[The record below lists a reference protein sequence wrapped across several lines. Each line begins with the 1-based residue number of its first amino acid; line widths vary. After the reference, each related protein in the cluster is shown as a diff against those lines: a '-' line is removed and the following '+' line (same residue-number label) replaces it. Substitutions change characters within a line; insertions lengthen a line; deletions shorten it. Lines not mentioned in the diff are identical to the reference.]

1 MNDVNLNPETQ
12 TDVSKLEVL
21 ISRQQLQ
28 KRIRELGQ
36 KISADYKNKE
46 LDLVGVLK
54 GGFIFLA
61 DLVRELEIPCRIHF
75 LQASSYQD
83 RKTSSGVVRLSH
95 DLQLTGKQASDDL
108 EASGLIC
115 NKNSVPGETQ
125 PPQIT
130 SGLRF
135 GVSAGTTRGFQEK
148 EFTMIGEWISE
159 VLKILSKG
167 KKMKMISTSIN
178 GKVLELTREFLFFL
192 RRTFRP

>member
-28 KRIRELGQ
+28 ERIRELGQ
-36 KISADYKNKE
+36 TISADYKNKE

-95 DLQLTGKQASDDL
+95 DLQLTGKHVMVVEDIYDTGLALQRVFEDLQSQSPASL
-108 EASGLIC
+108 EIC
-115 NKNSVPGETQ
+115 T
-125 PPQIT
+125 
-130 SGLRF
+130 L
-135 GVSAGTTRGFQEK
+135 
-148 EFTMIGEWISE
+148 
-159 VLKILSKG
+159 LSK
-167 KKMKMISTSIN
+167 KIE
-178 GKVLELTREFLFFL
+178 GKVPLDVKYTGFEIENRFVIGYGLDYAERYREI
-192 RRTFRP
+192 PDIVCMD